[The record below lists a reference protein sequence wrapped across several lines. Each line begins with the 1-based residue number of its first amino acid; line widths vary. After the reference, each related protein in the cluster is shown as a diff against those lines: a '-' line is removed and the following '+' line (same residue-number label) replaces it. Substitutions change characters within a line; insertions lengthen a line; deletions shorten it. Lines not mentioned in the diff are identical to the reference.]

1 MSRINMSSTFLHDSK
16 DSLLESTPK
25 LEDGSSTK
33 PLSSTSQTIIKTLSV
48 IRIATGV
55 ACLLAPRFTCALFK
69 YNVPVEQS
77 LIVRMVGGRD
87 AMLGAILITAED
99 KNQADGG
106 RRWVSGVLLRG
117 RKSWQL
123 VEKSVAHFGR
133 VLLLM
138 F

>member
-1 MSRINMSSTFLHDSK
+1 MASTSLHSSTDPLLGSTLKSK
-16 DSLLESTPK
+16 SD
-25 LEDGSSTK
+25 SSTK
-33 PLSSTSQTIIKTLSV
+33 QLSSTTQTVIKTMSV

-69 YNVPVEQS
+69 YHVPVEQS

-106 RRWVSGVLLRG
+106 RR
-117 RKSWQL
+117 
-123 VEKSVAHFGR
+123 
-133 VLLLM
+133 
-138 F
+138 